1 MDAEWDVILASD
13 DEDDE
18 DEDDDDEDD
27 DDDDDGASM
36 MLSDE
41 ELLLT
46 DATQGGDLDGF
57 EDEDGEEREGGGRKK
72 RVWYASY
79 KERMKAEKLKEAA
92 WQEKRKSMPKKHLE
106 YLDEAQKNR
115 DIAAARYDKHAEHER
130 GRERTCLV
138 SSIAS

>member
-1 MDAEWDVILASD
+1 MDAEWDAILASD
-13 DEDDE
+13 DDE

-27 DDDDDGASM
+27 DDDGASM
-36 MLSDE
+36 TLSDE

-46 DATQGGDLDGF
+46 DATEGGDLD
-57 EDEDGEEREGGGRKK
+57 DDDGREGEGRKK

-115 DIAAARYDKHAEHER
+115 DIAAAR
-130 GRERTCLV
+130 
-138 SSIAS
+138 